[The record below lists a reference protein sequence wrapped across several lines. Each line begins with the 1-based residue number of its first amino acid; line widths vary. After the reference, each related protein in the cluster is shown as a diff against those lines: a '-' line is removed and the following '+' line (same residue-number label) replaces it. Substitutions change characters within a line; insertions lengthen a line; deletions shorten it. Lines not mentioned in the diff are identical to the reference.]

1 MRSRKKFLLIVSK
14 FRRRQLDFYQFQR
27 LFLIRA
33 ETQVEMPQT
42 EIQVFKPEESKN
54 PESLT
59 PGKALSFQKLNSTLP
74 LEFEKFLA
82 LAKLGRRTRIARIA
96 IWLFSA
102 HKIILLEN
110 VGASTRKFVSR
121 VTRILVPLLRAS
133 VNLACHFVVW
143 IFHFP
148 SGEEEQRSRK
158 RACHKNYV
166 SQVWHLCHGC
176 DVGFS
181 SEFLRMEQI

>member
-1 MRSRKKFLLIVSK
+1 
-14 FRRRQLDFYQFQR
+14 
-27 LFLIRA
+27 
-33 ETQVEMPQT
+33 MPQT

-133 VNLACHFVVW
+133 VNLACHFVV
-143 IFHFP
+143 
-148 SGEEEQRSRK
+148 
-158 RACHKNYV
+158 
-166 SQVWHLCHGC
+166 
-176 DVGFS
+176 
-181 SEFLRMEQI
+181 